1 LVIFSRNQRHQGAIQ
16 DRFSRV
22 LVKCLQRQ
30 RWTLPTNA
38 RLKMKQLIAATV
50 LVGIS
55 NLAIAADAPQLRHR
69 FTEYANVINVEPVF
83 RQVRYEQPQK
93 ECWIEQQEQVV
104 TREGSRQNFGQS
116 TRRSNSAQSYS
127 GADALIGG
135 LIGGVIGNQLGKSSN
150 RGARNGATVAGA
162 IVGSVIANEA
172 RGSDVSRHRR
182 HNQRAQ
188 ARQPQRVISTRPVE
202 RCRETV
208 HTAYEQ
214 RVQAYDVTYE
224 YRGRTFTTRM
234 KRDPGDQIELQVN
247 LAPARH

>member
-1 LVIFSRNQRHQGAIQ
+1 
-16 DRFSRV
+16 
-22 LVKCLQRQ
+22 
-30 RWTLPTNA
+30 
-38 RLKMKQLIAATV
+38 MKQLIAATV

-55 NLAIAADAPQLRHR
+55 NLAIAADAPRLKHR
-69 FTEYANVINVEPVF
+69 FTEYANVVDVEPVF
-83 RQVRYEQPQK
+83 RQVRYEKPQK

-104 TREGSRQNFGQS
+104 TREGSRQQFGQ
-116 TRRSNSAQSYS
+116 RINRSNSSRSYS
-127 GADALIGG
+127 GADALVGG
-135 LIGGVIGNQLGKSSN
+135 LIGGVIGNQLGKGGN

-172 RGSDVSRHRR
+172 RGSDVTRHRR
-182 HNQRAQ
+182 SNNRRIES
-188 ARQPQRVISTRPVE
+188 RQPQRVITTRPVE
-202 RCRETV
+202 KCRETV